1 MIKSVYN
8 ELKLRHNL
16 VKKGKKTKKKE
27 TQIKFSDMCNRWG
40 HHT

>member
-16 VKKGKKTKKKE
+16 VKKRKKNKE
-27 TQIKFSDMCNRWG
+27 KRDPNQVQ
-40 HHT
+40 